1 MEDALGSDEEVVYTM
16 ADSTEDAHV
25 EISVQAQDLHRIS
38 ISALC
43 N

>member
-1 MEDALGSDEEVVYTM
+1 MEALDSDEEVVYTM
-16 ADSTEDAHV
+16 ADSAHA
-25 EISVQAQDLHRIS
+25 ETPVQGPDLYRIS